1 MPIDKPRWA
10 WIDGEYVPYESCVL
24 HVRTQAVMTGGSVF
38 EGIRGYW
45 NAAREE
51 LYIFRMEDHLQR
63 LRASMKVMRMAPR
76 LGDDLSHICIELIT
90 RNEFRTDVGL
100 VPAAY
105 FGVGQEFG
113 GLAKPQ
119 NEGLFITAV
128 ARQQG
133 QSLIS
138 GIHIRTSSWRRISDA
153 NMPPR
158 VKTAANYH
166 NSRLALIEAR
176 ADGYD
181 NAIFLNHDGTVAEAT
196 GASVM
201 MIRKGQLCTPPV
213 TASILESVTRST
225 LLELA
230 SKLGVEVV
238 ERPVDRTELYVADE
252 VLLCGTAQEVTP
264 VLSLDRLAIG
274 DGTRGP
280 ITHRLQELYSKIVR
294 GEDSAG
300 QAWRTPVYGRLE
312 APATM

>member
-1 MPIDKPRWA
+1 MPIEKPRWA
-10 WIDGEYVPYESCVL
+10 WMDGEFVPYEKCVL

-38 EGIRGYW
+38 EGFRGYW
-45 NAAREE
+45 NSEQQE
-51 LYIFRMEDHLQR
+51 LYLFRMADHLER
-63 LRASMKVMRMAPR
+63 LRASMKVMRMVPL
-76 LGDDLSHICIELIT
+76 LGVDVSQICLELIA

-105 FGVGQEFG
+105 FGVGPEFS

-119 NEGLFITAV
+119 DEGLFITAV
-128 ARQQG
+128 ARQQMK
-133 QSLIS
+133 SLIS

-196 GASVM
+196 GASVLM
-201 MIRKGQLCTPPV
+201 VRKGQLCTPPI
-213 TASILESVTRST
+213 TSSILESVTRST

-230 SKLGVEVV
+230 SELGVEAV
-238 ERPVDRTELYVADE
+238 ERPIDRTELYVADE

-264 VLSLDRLAIG
+264 VLSLDRIPVG
-274 DGTRGP
+274 DGNRGP
-280 ITHRLQELYSKIVR
+280 ITRRLQELYSKVVR
-294 GEDSAG
+294 GEDGARG
-300 QAWRTPVYGRLE
+300 DWRTPVYSRLG
-312 APATM
+312 ASAAT